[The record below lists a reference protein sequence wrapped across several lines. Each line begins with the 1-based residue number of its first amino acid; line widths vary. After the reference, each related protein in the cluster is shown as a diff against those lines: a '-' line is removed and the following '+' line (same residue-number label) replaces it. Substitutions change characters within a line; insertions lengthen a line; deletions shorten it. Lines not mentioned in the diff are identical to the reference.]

1 MPMWMRGMDAGLWRD
16 NIFKVEEPHCT
27 TSSLQQKIWPCTS
40 VCFNTEALVGE
51 EGDLR
56 VSFIGEIHYRAKRKE
71 IHIKTG
77 GINL

>member
-1 MPMWMRGMDAGLWRD
+1 MRMRGMDARVWWD
-16 NIFKVEEPHCT
+16 STFKIEDSHFTTGSLEQKTWSCT
-27 TSSLQQKIWPCTS
+27 A
-40 VCFNTEALVGE
+40 VYFNTEALVRE

-56 VSFIGEIHYRAKRKE
+56 VSFIWEIHYRAKRKE